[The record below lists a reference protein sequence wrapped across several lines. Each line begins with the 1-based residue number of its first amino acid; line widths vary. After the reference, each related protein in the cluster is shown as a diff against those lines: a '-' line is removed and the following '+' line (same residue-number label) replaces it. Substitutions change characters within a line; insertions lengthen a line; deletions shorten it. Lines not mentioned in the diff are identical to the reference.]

1 MVETLAA
8 GAISNAEPHPPYPKT
23 ARQAE
28 LIALGNRMAEIA
40 AAQADA
46 HDRNN
51 TFPHDTFEALRE
63 SGYLKLTVPVEFGGF
78 GASPLELMLAQE
90 HLARGSGAVALGA
103 TMHLVI
109 VGGLAESRHWPPDLL
124 ERFMRE
130 VVNDGALIN
139 SAASEPDLGSPS
151 RGGAFQTTAVRVADG
166 WRINGRKSWT
176 TLSPGLSYAQV
187 QLTVHEVNGETSR
200 GMFLVAMD
208 SPGVDVEDTWDN
220 ASMRASGS
228 NDVVFDDVLVPDS
241 YRLPVPSG
249 PSGPPGSQTSG
260 WSLIGSAVYLG
271 IAQAA
276 RDFAVQFAKERVPS
290 GLGKPIAELETVQ
303 HRVARMDILLL
314 QARSVLYS
322 TAEAWQ
328 DYPELRESIGW
339 QFAAAKYTVTN
350 HAIEITDQALRV
362 VGSAGLQKKYPLERY
377 FRDARAGLGNP
388 PMDDVA
394 LTSIGKHALDIS

>member
-1 MVETLAA
+1 MADTLETTT
-8 GAISNAEPHPPYPKT
+8 ISQPDSHPPYPRT
-23 ARQAE
+23 DRQAE
-28 LIALGNRMAEIA
+28 FIELGDRMAAIA
-40 AAQADA
+40 ASQADD

-51 TFPHDTFEALRE
+51 TFPHDTFDALRE
-63 SGYLKLTVPVEFGGF
+63 SGYLKLTVPKDFGGR
-78 GASPLELMLAQE
+78 GANALELMLAQE

-103 TMHLVI
+103 TMHLGI
-109 VGGLAESRHWPPDLL
+109 VGGLADSRAWPPELL
-124 ERFMRE
+124 ERFFGE
-130 VVNDGALIN
+130 VVHDGALIN

-151 RGGAFQTTAVRVADG
+151 RGGAFQTTAVRDG
-166 WRINGRKSWT
+166 DDWRINGRKTWT

-187 QLTVHEVNGETSR
+187 QLTVEEADGETRR
-200 GMFLVAMD
+200 GIFLVPMTT
-208 SPGVDVEDTWDN
+208 PGVRVEDTWDN

-228 NDVVFDDVLVPDS
+228 NDVVFENVIVPDA
-241 YRLPVPSG
+241 YRLPS
-249 PSGPPGSQTSG
+249 PSGPPTMQSSS

-276 RDFAVQFAKERVPS
+276 RDFAVQFARERVPT

-303 HRVARMDILLL
+303 HRVARMEILLL

-322 TAEAWQ
+322 TAEVWQ
-328 DYPELRESIGW
+328 NEPHLREAIGW

-394 LTSIGKHALDIS
+394 LTSIGKHALGVT

>member
-1 MVETLAA
+1 MMTGSLETTV
-8 GAISNAEPHPPYPKT
+8 ISQPDTHPPYPRT
-23 ARQAE
+23 ERQAE
-28 LIALGNRMAEIA
+28 FIDLGNRMAKIA
-40 AAQADA
+40 AEQADE

-51 TFPHDTFEALRE
+51 TFPHDTFDALRE
-63 SGYLKLTVPVEFGGF
+63 SGYLKLTVPEEFGGR
-78 GASPLELMLAQE
+78 GANALELMLAQE

-103 TMHLVI
+103 TMHLGI
-109 VGGLAESRHWPPDLL
+109 VGGLAESRAWPPELL
-124 ERFMRE
+124 ERFFHE

-151 RGGAFQTTAVRVADG
+151 RGGAFQTTAVREGDS
-166 WRINGRKSWT
+166 WKINGRKTWT

-187 QLTVHEVNGETSR
+187 QLTIVEDNGERSR
-200 GMFLVAMD
+200 GIFLVPMTT
-208 SPGVDVEDTWDN
+208 PGVRVEDTWDN

-228 NDVVFDDVLVPDS
+228 NDVDFNDVIVPDAF
-241 YRLPVPSG
+241 RLPA
-249 PSGPPGSQTSG
+249 PSGPPKPQASS

-303 HRVARMDILLL
+303 HRVAMLDILLL
-314 QARSVLYS
+314 QSRSVLYS
-322 TAEAWQ
+322 TAEVWQ
-328 DYPELRESIGW
+328 EYPHLRDAISW

-350 HAIEITDQALRV
+350 HAIQITDGALRV

-394 LTSIGKHALDIS
+394 LTSIGKHALDVD

>member
-1 MVETLAA
+1 MADTLETTM
-8 GAISNAEPHPPYPKT
+8 ISHPESHPPYPKT
-23 ARQAE
+23 ERQAE
-28 LIALGNRMAEIA
+28 FIALGDRMATTA
-40 AAQADA
+40 AAQADE

-51 TFPHDTFEALRE
+51 TFPHDTFDALRE
-63 SGYLKLTVPVEFGGF
+63 SGYLKLTVPEEFDGR
-78 GASPLELMLAQE
+78 GANALELMLAQE

-103 TMHLVI
+103 TMHLGI
-109 VGGLAESRHWPPDLL
+109 VGGLADSRSWPPQLL
-124 ERFMRE
+124 ERFFGE
-130 VVNDGALIN
+130 VVNNGALIN

-151 RGGAFQTTAVRVADG
+151 RGGAFQTTAVREGDG
-166 WRINGRKSWT
+166 WRINGRKTWT

-187 QLTVHEVNGETSR
+187 QLTVEEADGETSR
-200 GMFLVAMD
+200 GVFLVPMTT
-208 SPGVDVEDTWDN
+208 SGVRVEDTWDN

-228 NDVVFDDVLVPDS
+228 NDVVFEDVIVPDS
-241 YRLPVPSG
+241 YRLPAPA
-249 PSGPPGSQTSG
+249 GPPASQASS

-322 TAEAWQ
+322 TAEVWQ
-328 DYPELRESIGW
+328 NEPDLREAIGW
-339 QFAAAKYTVTN
+339 QFPAAKYTVTN

-394 LTSIGKHALDIS
+394 LTSIGKHALDVK